1 MSDDFM
7 SEDFGNFVQE
17 AAPYAPAAY
26 GAYKVGSRMAPFAK
40 GAWEAGW
47 GAELGST
54 VARAAGGSTVRS
66 AVGMTAARI
75 AGTTAARAGV
85 AAGVSAATGAAAGA
99 GGGAAAGAA
108 AGSIVPGVGT
118 LAGLAIGAL
127 APLIIPHTPLAGIIR
142 RIPIIGGILSP
153 DGKPKT
159 KVIGGPG
166 ASAPK
171 RNPHFYADAPS
182 HFIEEGSP
190 HTVGPGTFARQ
201 NRAEYESGR
210 GFVRR

>member
-1 MSDDFM
+1 MSDT
-7 SEDFGNFVQE
+7 SGEDYGNFIGE
-17 AAPYAPAAY
+17 AAQYAPAAY

-75 AGTTAARAGV
+75 AGTTAARAGIG
-85 AAGVSAATGAAAGA
+85 AGASAAAGA
-99 GGGAAAGAA
+99 VAGAE

-127 APLIIPHTPLAGIIR
+127 APLIIPHTPFAGIIR
-142 RIPIIGGILSP
+142 RIPLIGSILSP
-153 DGKPKT
+153 GGGEKQKT
-159 KVIGGPG
+159 KIVGGPG
-166 ASAPK
+166 PGPQK
-171 RNPHFYADAPS
+171 RNPHFYINPEGS
-182 HFIEEGSP
+182 HFVGESAP
-190 HTVGPGTFARQ
+190 HVVGPGSFAQQ

-210 GFVRR
+210 GFRRQ